1 MPDKVCIECS
11 TDNLERAKFCIT
23 CGFRFE
29 MSDNICSKCRATN
42 PSKAKFC
49 LECGNQIDNLHTNK
63 DNQSELEMD
72 GKQAEEIR
80 LAEKIRLA
88 KSEARE
94 AEMIRLAILEDTE
107 KIEKEREK
115 TRVAKS
121 EARKAEIIRLAK
133 SYNPQK
139 QIRKETSTTQD
150 VENFTDRWERI
161 RSEGIRKISR
171 IVWEVLIRL
180 SRIVWDVLIR
190 LLRRIHII

>member
-1 MPDKVCIECS
+1 MYNVLQIIDIDLGATQIMPDKVCVECS
-11 TDNLERAKFCIT
+11 TENLEEAKFCIT

-94 AEMIRLAILEDTE
+94 AE
-107 KIEKEREK
+107 
-115 TRVAKS
+115 
-121 EARKAEIIRLAK
+121 IIRLAK

-150 VENFTDRWERI
+150 VENFTDPWERI
-161 RSEGIRKISR
+161 RSEGIRKI
-171 IVWEVLIRL
+171 